1 MLDDYDA
8 KVYVPKTIK
17 EVKEVQDLLSN
28 IDNECVDKDEVHVN
42 SCISIVHERV
52 MIHKHSLER
61 TIEINEGYRIKEID
75 YETFKME
82 LLKLIILK
90 D

>member
-8 KVYVPKTIK
+8 KVYVPKTVK
-17 EVKEVQDLLSN
+17 EVKEVQNLLSN
-28 IDNECVDKDEVHVN
+28 IDNECVDKQEVYIN
-42 SCISIVHERV
+42 TCISIVHECV
-52 MIHKHSLER
+52 MIHIQSLER

-75 YETFKME
+75 YETFKRE
-82 LLKLIILK
+82 LFKLIILK